1 MIGHEMKP
9 SEKFWCRIS
18 VDIIHGQN
26 VEGKSERLIF
36 RRMSRCASLYW
47 PPPKGSELEQ
57 MLAPDVLKRWN
68 FDIFRQHIS
77 NLYDHTVRAAVL
89 NQRAIFEIQCP
100 VARFNEVSG
109 GHPLFWMLM
118 AVLHTYDLP
127 SALALDPVVLHRSV
141 IHRLRPS
148 LLSRLFAPARRQ
160 ALCFCPQTRC
170 RRSLHLYLVGIP
182 ACRQEI
188 LCRQPAGLLAGLL
201 AGRPIGR

>member
-1 MIGHEMKP
+1 MKP

-89 NQRAIFEIQCP
+89 NQRAISEIH
-100 VARFNEVSG
+100 ARLPGSTRSVVGIRYSG
-109 GHPLFWMLM
+109 CSWPCCTPTTSL
-118 AVLHTYDLP
+118 LP
-127 SALALDPVVLHRSV
+127 S
-141 IHRLRPS
+141 PS
-148 LLSRLFAPARRQ
+148 ILS
-160 ALCFCPQTRC
+160 
-170 RRSLHLYLVGIP
+170 SS
-182 ACRQEI
+182 
-188 LCRQPAGLLAGLL
+188 
-201 AGRPIGR
+201 IGRSSIACVHRCCRASLRQRVGRRCASVRRRAADDRCTSIW